1 MAPPK
6 PHKFFF
12 PQPRAPKNTAN
23 FPAAITDHVFTGP
36 QTQLLEPHH
45 SVPGITFLPHTAQ
58 RSPLITRAA
67 AVILDRNDIQEIA
80 APSVGLQTPH
90 TYLAHTALLCSQ
102 LFPDLFS
109 IFASVRSTFTML
121 EGLAINSE
129 R

>member
-12 PQPRAPKNTAN
+12 HQPRAPKNTAN
-23 FPAAITDHVFTGP
+23 FPAAITNLVFTGP

-45 SVPGITFLPHTAQ
+45 SVPGIFLPHTAQ
-58 RSPLITRAA
+58 LSSLITRAA
-67 AVILDRNDIQEIA
+67 AVILVRNDIQEIA
-80 APSVGLQTPH
+80 AQSVRLQTLH